1 MKAEAYKRTVSL
13 SLSLK
18 RKRIPIIIL
27 LFIVLGLGAFSGILA
42 AQERK
47 LSVAPVNKAFLEYLS
62 NQLKVLHYTAE
73 GHPLGLIP
81 SPRDI
86 SYLKNLSVTRRAR
99 QIELPVSYD
108 LRIMNKLT
116 PVRNQGSCG
125 SCWAFATYG
134 SLESFLMPGEPRD
147 FSEEHLINNHGF
159 DYEPCYGGTLDMATA
174 YLARWGGPVNETDDP
189 YVSGNGLPAV
199 KHVQEVMMIPPRSGP
214 LDNDLIKEAVMNY
227 GAVYTDMVWD
237 DSSYNSTN
245 KTYYNPGNTGGGH
258 AVAIVGWDDNF
269 EAAKFSSAPEGNG
282 AFIVKNSWGSSWGD
296 HGYFYV
302 SYYDAYFGRRGV
314 LGVVKAENPGKYVV
328 NYQYDP
334 LGWITSLG
342 YGQDTA
348 WMANVFQAQSGLPL
362 EAVGFYT
369 SSTENYYEIYIYV
382 GVAQGQPRSGELKST
397 KSGSINSPGYFTVEL
412 DNPVALTTGQYF
424 SVVLKLRTVG
434 YNYPIPSEGHIE
446 GYSSSAASNPG
457 MCLISVDGTGWEAL
471 TDYFD
476 YDICLKAFA
485 GLTPIYPPINLR
497 LSQLENNFI
506 FFKENINRLSWAANP
521 ANGTNIVSHKIYRKA
536 NNESTYS
543 LLATVGGSQYSFDDR
558 GLKAPGNYSYQVTAV
573 DEYERESDPV
583 GISASPAV
591 PEKVLKTK
599 SYRTKVAARNL
610 SDSK

>member
-1 MKAEAYKRTVSL
+1 
-13 SLSLK
+13 
-18 RKRIPIIIL
+18 
-27 LFIVLGLGAFSGILA
+27 
-42 AQERK
+42 
-47 LSVAPVNKAFLEYLS
+47 
-62 NQLKVLHYTAE
+62 
-73 GHPLGLIP
+73 
-81 SPRDI
+81 
-86 SYLKNLSVTRRAR
+86 
-99 QIELPVSYD
+99 
-108 LRIMNKLT
+108 
-116 PVRNQGSCG
+116 
-125 SCWAFATYG
+125 
-134 SLESFLMPGEPRD
+134 
-147 FSEEHLINNHGF
+147 
-159 DYEPCYGGTLDMATA
+159 
-174 YLARWGGPVNETDDP
+174 
-189 YVSGNGLPAV
+189 
-199 KHVQEVMMIPPRSGP
+199 
-214 LDNDLIKEAVMNY
+214 MNY

-282 AFIVKNSWGSSWGD
+282 AFIVKNSWGGQWGD

-302 SYYDAYFGRRGV
+302 SYYDAYFGRQGV
-314 LGVVKAENPGKYVV
+314 NGVVKAENPGKYVV

-348 WMANVFQAQSGLPL
+348 WMANVFQAQSDLPL

-369 SSTENYYEIYIYV
+369 SSAENYYEIYIYV

-424 SVVLKLRTVG
+424 SVILKLRTVG
-434 YNYPIPSEGHIE
+434 YNYPIPTEGRIE
-446 GYSSSAASNPG
+446 GYTSAAVSNPG
-457 MCLISVDGTGWEAL
+457 MGLVSVDGTGWDAL

-476 YDICLKAFA
+476 YDICLKTFA

-591 PEKVLKTK
+591 PEKVLKAK